1 MSDLPIFSARG
12 STESE
17 KLAEI
22 ASYLPSLTSALN
34 RAFLS
39 IDFSNLNPDLAD
51 RINKGITEHQDLTGY
66 SSKNHSK
73 KVANEIA
80 TTLVNGVRDELSGQ
94 IDAIRALLKT
104 DYYSS
109 SEIDSKLEEIQ
120 ESIDAIQKTV
130 KSLDD
135 YVNGYGGWYDATL
148 QYELRR
154 IKERLDKLEG

>member
-80 TTLVNGVRDELSGQ
+80 TTLVNGARDELMGYTDAAAQAVKDYVYYNYCTYAELNTAIGNLQKQ
-94 IDAIRALLKT
+94 IDELDKRI
-104 DYYSS
+104 
-109 SEIDSKLEEIQ
+109 SKL
-120 ESIDAIQKTV
+120 
-130 KSLDD
+130 
-135 YVNGYGGWYDATL
+135 
-148 QYELRR
+148 
-154 IKERLDKLEG
+154 